1 MVLSCVGCQLSLNRD
16 GRIFVQVQK
25 VNGWKASLGGVHLQ
39 KIENQVHNIILKQRK
54 RGNCGFAIY
63 KFKEGAFVLTL
74 IVMMDQVQLLTR
86 FNFPQCLEVL
96 SRLEYPLLGQGVA
109 GVKQ

>member
-1 MVLSCVGCQLSLNRD
+1 MWLCN
-16 GRIFVQVQK
+16 
-25 VNGWKASLGGVHLQ
+25 LQ
-39 KIENQVHNIILKQRK
+39 IQR
-54 RGNCGFAIY
+54 GEY
-63 KFKEGAFVLTL
+63 FVLIL
-74 IVMMDQVQLLTR
+74 RIMMDQVQPLTR

>member
-1 MVLSCVGCQLSLNRD
+1 MWLCN
-16 GRIFVQVQK
+16 
-25 VNGWKASLGGVHLQ
+25 LQ
-39 KIENQVHNIILKQRK
+39 IQR
-54 RGNCGFAIY
+54 GEY
-63 KFKEGAFVLTL
+63 FVLIL
-74 IVMMDQVQLLTR
+74 RIMMDQVQALTR

>member
-1 MVLSCVGCQLSLNRD
+1 MEKS
-16 GRIFVQVQK
+16 FVQVQK

-39 KIENQVHNIILKQRK
+39 KIENQVHNMLLKQK
-54 RGNCGFAIY
+54 RGENCGFVIY
-63 KFKEGAFVLTL
+63 KFKEGAFVLISRL
-74 IVMMDQVQLLTR
+74 MMDQVQLLTR